1 MNCFYSTRQG
11 AGVLLQVPGGE
22 DADVELDSTWFRRG
36 DRGSVPADDDLR
48 PRSLRGRNR
57 NVVLYVNRTMPTS
70 FRPCAP
76 DQSLLFP
83 PSPRDWLPEGHL
95 AFFVADTVAA
105 LDLSVLYAPY
115 EGDGRRNQPF
125 DPQMMVTV
133 LVYAYATGTFS
144 SRKIARKLEEDVAYR
159 VLAAGNF
166 PAHRTIADFRR
177 QHLSAFTGLFVQVV
191 QIAREA
197 GVVRLGTVAVDGTKV
212 QAHAS
217 KRKALS
223 YARMLEQERRL
234 REEIAALTATAEA
247 ADIAEDA
254 AHGPE
259 GRGDD
264 LPAEL
269 QRREA
274 RLATIAAA
282 KARLEA
288 RQAEA
293 DRQRGRTPDDGRRGR
308 GTTPFARDFGVPPD
322 DAQDNFTDPESRI
335 MKTSYGYD
343 QCYNGQLVV
352 DATSQ
357 MIVGTDLTACA
368 ADNASLVPLLDQV
381 TATVGVHPDIAIA
394 DNGYKGEA
402 HFVAVEARE
411 ITPYISLGREGKA
424 APTTEP
430 GPATARMA
438 ARLASDD
445 GRAIYRRR
453 KAIVEPVIGWIK
465 HVLGFRQFS
474 LRGAANTR
482 GEWTLVC
489 LAVNLKRLHRLQVA

>member
-1 MNCFYSTRQG
+1 
-11 AGVLLQVPGGE
+11 
-22 DADVELDSTWFRRG
+22 
-36 DRGSVPADDDLR
+36 
-48 PRSLRGRNR
+48 
-57 NVVLYVNRTMPTS
+57 
-70 FRPCAP
+70 
-76 DQSLLFP
+76 LLFP

-95 AFFVADTVAA
+95 AFFIADTVAA
-105 LDLSVLYAPY
+105 LDLSALYAPY

-144 SRKIARKLEEDVAYR
+144 SRKIARKLHEDVAYR
-159 VLAAGNF
+159 VLGAGNF
-166 PAHRTIADFRR
+166 PAHRTVADFRR
-177 QHLSAFTGLFVQVV
+177 LHLQTFTALFVQVV

-197 GVVRLGTVAVDGTKV
+197 GVVQLGTVAIDGTKV
-212 QAHAS
+212 HANAS
-217 KRKALS
+217 KRKAMS

-234 REEIAALTATAEA
+234 REEIVALIATAEA
-247 ADIAEDA
+247 ADTSEDA
-254 AHGPE
+254 THGPD
-259 GRGDD
+259 GPGDD

-293 DRQRGRTPDDGRRGR
+293 DRERGRTPDDGRKGR
-308 GTTPFARDFGVPPD
+308 GSTPFARDFGVPPD

-335 MKTSYGYD
+335 MKTSYGFD

-352 DATSQ
+352 DATAQ
-357 MIVGTDLTACA
+357 IIVATDLTACG
-368 ADNASLVPLLDQV
+368 ADNDSLVPLLDQV
-381 TATVGVHPDIAIA
+381 TTTVGATPHTAIA

-402 HFVAVEARE
+402 HFVAVETRGT
-411 ITPYISLGREGKA
+411 TPYVSLGREGTP
-424 APTTEP
+424 APATDP

-438 ARLASDD
+438 ARLASEE

-474 LRGAANTR
+474 LRGEAQTR

-489 LAVNLKRLHRLQVA
+489 LAVNLKRLHRLQTA